1 MTMHVDDI
9 MHGLTS
15 RAATDGVI
23 VTIGGTMN
31 WWLDA
36 LHGPAQELAFWG
48 TVALVVGR
56 LVLLALD
63 FRDRLWPRP
72 KPSKVF
78 TREHFGDDASPK
90 P

>member
-1 MTMHVDDI
+1 MTMHLEDA
-9 MHGLTS
+9 MHGLTA
-15 RAATDGVI
+15 RTATDGVI
-23 VTIGGTMN
+23 VTIGGTMG

-63 FRDRLWPRP
+63 FRDRFRGR
-72 KPSKVF
+72 SKVF
-78 TREHFGDDASPK
+78 TREHFDRGTDPK

>member
-1 MTMHVDDI
+1 MTMQLEDV
-9 MHGLTS
+9 MHGLTT
-15 RAATDGVI
+15 RTATDGVI
-23 VTIGGTMN
+23 VTIGGTMG

-48 TVALVVGR
+48 TVALVAGR

-63 FRDRLWPRP
+63 VRDRLRR
-72 KPSKVF
+72 PSKVF
-78 TREHFGDDASPK
+78 TREHFDGGANRK

>member
-1 MTMHVDDI
+1 MTMHMEDV
-9 MHGLTS
+9 MHGLTT
-15 RAATDGVI
+15 RAAADGVI
-23 VTIGGTMN
+23 VTIGGTMG

-48 TVALVVGR
+48 TVALVIGR

-63 FRDRLWPRP
+63 FRDRLRR
-72 KPSKVF
+72 PSKVF
-78 TREHFGDDASPK
+78 TREHFDGDRTPK

>member
-1 MTMHVDDI
+1 MTMHLEDV
-9 MHGLTS
+9 MHGLTT

-23 VTIGGTMN
+23 VTIGGTMG

-48 TVALVVGR
+48 TVALVLGR

-63 FRDRLWPRP
+63 FRDRFWPRRSP
-72 KPSKVF
+72 PKVF
-78 TREHFGDDASPK
+78 TREHFDGDRTPK

>member
-1 MTMHVDDI
+1 MTMQLEDV
-9 MHGLTS
+9 MHGLTT
-15 RAATDGVI
+15 RTAADGVI
-23 VTIGGTMN
+23 VTIGGTMG

-63 FRDRLWPRP
+63 VRDRLRR
-72 KPSKVF
+72 PSKVF
-78 TREHFGDDASPK
+78 TREQFDGGADSK
-90 P
+90 Q

>member
-1 MTMHVDDI
+1 MSMQLEGA
-9 MHGLTS
+9 MQGLTA
-15 RAATDGVI
+15 RTATDGVI
-23 VTIGGTMN
+23 VTIGGTMG

-63 FRDRLWPRP
+63 VRDRFRRP
-72 KPSKVF
+72 VKLF
-78 TREHFGDDASPK
+78 TRERFDADADRK

>member
-1 MTMHVDDI
+1 MTMHMDEI

-23 VTIGGTMN
+23 VTIGVTMR

-48 TVALVVGR
+48 TVALVLGR

-63 FRDRLWPRP
+63 VRDRLWPRRQP
-72 KPSKVF
+72 PKVF
-78 TREHFGDDASPK
+78 TREHFDRDPDPK

>member
-1 MTMHVDDI
+1 MTMQMEDV
-9 MHGLTS
+9 MHGLTN
-15 RAATDGVI
+15 RAAADGVI
-23 VTIGGTMN
+23 VTIGGTMG

-63 FRDRLWPRP
+63 VRDRLRRP
-72 KPSKVF
+72 GKVF
-78 TREHFGDDASPK
+78 TREQFDDPRR
-90 P
+90 

>member
-1 MTMHVDDI
+1 MTMHLEDV
-9 MHGLTS
+9 MHGLTT
-15 RAATDGVI
+15 RTAADGVI
-23 VTIGGTMN
+23 VTIGGTMG

-63 FRDRLWPRP
+63 FRDRFRGQ
-72 KPSKVF
+72 SKVF
-78 TREHFGDDASPK
+78 TREHFDGEADRK